1 MTFALI
7 LALGLGG
14 AAAVAVFCW
23 GLYLLTRKSEVA
35 GDITPAPPRR
45 PRETAFI
52 LNRVTELIGRP
63 FRGAVRELIGEERQ
77 EAIQLRIE
85 AAGRPEG
92 LTVERYLQRKTGEVL
107 LYSSISLLLLA
118 RGQTMLALLAL
129 AFVFLSDAELLLK
142 RQKRQDDIQR
152 QLPDFLD
159 VLAVS
164 VGAGLAF
171 RQAIARVCDSM
182 PGTLSDE
189 FRLVLRQMDLGTS
202 RKDAFQALRRRN
214 SNEALGKFVTAIQQ
228 SEELG
233 APLSHTLLTIGQD
246 MRRQDAQYMRR
257 KAQRINPRVT
267 GITAATMLPGL
278 LLLVGGAMILGS
290 GVDFGGVFT
299 G

>member
-1 MTFALI
+1 MHPLV

-14 AAAVAVFCW
+14 AAVVALFCW
-23 GLYLLTRKSEVA
+23 GLYLFTRRSEVA
-35 GDITPAPPRR
+35 GDITAAPPKRK
-45 PRETAFI
+45 RESTFI

-63 FRGAVRELIGEERQ
+63 FLGAVRDLVGEERQ
-77 EAIQLRIE
+77 EGIRLRID
-85 AAGRPEG
+85 AAGRPES
-92 LTVERYLQRKTGEVL
+92 LTVDRYLQRKTGEIL
-107 LYSSISLLLLA
+107 LYSSAALLLLT
-118 RGQTMLALLAL
+118 RGQTALALIAL
-129 AFVFLSDAELLLK
+129 CFVLLTDADLLLK
-142 RQKRQDDIQR
+142 TRQRQDDIQR

-171 RQAIARVCDSM
+171 RQALARVADAM
-182 PGTLSDE
+182 PGTLADE
-189 FRLVLRQMDLGTS
+189 FRVVLRQMDLGTS
-202 RKDAFQALRRRN
+202 RKDAFQALRQRN
-214 SNEALGKFVTAIQQ
+214 SNESLGKFVTAIQQ

-233 APLSHTLLTIGQD
+233 APLSHTLLNIGQD

-257 KAQRINPRVT
+257 KAQRLNPRVT
-267 GITAATMLPGL
+267 AITAATMLPGL

>member
-1 MTFALI
+1 MTLALI
-7 LALGLGG
+7 LALGL
-14 AAAVAVFCW
+14 AAAAVVAVFCW
-23 GLYLLTRKSEVA
+23 GLYLFTKQSEVA
-35 GDITPAPPRR
+35 GDITVAPPKRR
-45 PRETAFI
+45 RQATFI

-63 FRGAVRELIGEERQ
+63 FLGVVRELVGEERQ
-77 EAIQLRIE
+77 ESIRLRIE

-107 LYSSISLLLLA
+107 LYSSASLLLLT
-118 RGQTMLALLAL
+118 RGQTTLALLAL
-129 AFVFLSDAELLLK
+129 AFVLLTDAELMLK
-142 RQKRQDDIQR
+142 TRKRQDDIQR
-152 QLPDFLD
+152 ELPDFLD

-171 RQAIARVCDSM
+171 RQALARVADAM
-182 PGTLSDE
+182 PGTLAEE
-189 FRLVLRQMDLGTS
+189 FRVVLRQMDLGTS
-202 RKDAFQALRRRN
+202 RKDAFQALRERN
-214 SNEALGKFVTAIQQ
+214 SNDALGKFVTAIQQ

-267 GITAATMLPGL
+267 AITAATMLPGL

>member
-7 LALGLGG
+7 LALGLGA

-23 GLYLLTRKSEVA
+23 GLYLLTRRSEVA

-45 PRETAFI
+45 KRETAFI

-77 EAIQLRIE
+77 EGIRLRIE

-107 LYSSISLLLLA
+107 LYSSISVLLLA
-118 RGQTMLALLAL
+118 RGQTMLALAAL

-171 RQAIARVCDSM
+171 RQALARVCDSM

-233 APLSHTLLTIGQD
+233 APLSHTLLNIGQD

>member
-1 MTFALI
+1 MTLVFI
-7 LALGLGG
+7 LALGFGG
-14 AAAVAVFCW
+14 AAAVALFCW
-23 GLYLLTRKSEVA
+23 GLYLFTRTSEVA
-35 GDITPAPPRR
+35 GDTAPAAPRR
-45 PRETAFI
+45 KRETAFI
-52 LNRVTELIGRP
+52 LNRVTELVGRP
-63 FRGAVRELIGEERQ
+63 LRPAVRELVSEERQ
-77 EAIQLRIE
+77 ESIQLRID

-92 LTVERYLQRKTGEVL
+92 LTVDRYLQRKTGEVL
-107 LYSSISLLLLA
+107 LYSGIALLLVVRDQA
-118 RGQTMLALLAL
+118 MLGLLVL
-129 AFVFLSDAELLLK
+129 AFVLLSDAELLLK
-142 RQKRQDDIQR
+142 KQKRQDDIQR